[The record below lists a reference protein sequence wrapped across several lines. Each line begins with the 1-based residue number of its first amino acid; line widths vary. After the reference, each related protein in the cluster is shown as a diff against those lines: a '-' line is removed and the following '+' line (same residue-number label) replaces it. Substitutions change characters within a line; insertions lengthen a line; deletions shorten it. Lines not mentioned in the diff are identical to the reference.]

1 MTAPPGAASLS
12 VPPPIPPRP
21 LLTRPP
27 TAGGPKTRGPKELRR
42 RRLSKWVGPPPQR
55 LPVYMSFFFWIH
67 AATWRPQDT
76 GTQRLPAMYAGFA
89 VDALSGAP
97 SCDAETQ

>member
-1 MTAPPGAASLS
+1 M
-12 VPPPIPPRP
+12 
-21 LLTRPP
+21 
-27 TAGGPKTRGPKELRR
+27 
-42 RRLSKWVGPPPQR
+42 GPPPQR